1 MQQFIGREQSLQ
13 KLQKIKQSGRSE
25 FVAVYGRRRI
35 GKTFLIRKAFENKF
49 TFQITAIANV
59 SRAQQL
65 LNFFTALQKYE
76 KDKAPRSVP
85 QSWFEAF
92 QHLIDF
98 LEKSKDRQK
107 VIFMDELPWFDNQ
120 KSDFL
125 PSLEH
130 FWNSWA
136 ALREDVVLLT
146 CGSAASWILNK
157 LINHKGGLH
166 NRVTERIKLDPFT
179 LHEAEQLLKLKN
191 PAITRY
197 QILQLYMVMGGVP
210 YYLDRVASEF
220 SAMQNIEQICFSAD
234 GLLRLEFDNLFKALF
249 SKAERHIEVVRAIAQ
264 KSKGM
269 TRIEII
275 RQTNLGNSGTLTHIL
290 DELEKS
296 GFIRR
301 YNPFG
306 KKKQNT
312 VFQLA
317 DFYTNFYLR
326 FIENSD
332 PSDLNNWSHATDSPS
347 YRAWSGYAFEQVCLC
362 HIPQIKMALG
372 ISGIISQSQSWRSNQ
387 SGQRAE
393 VDLLIDRRD
402 QVINICEMKFSTE
415 NYTITKAVAEQL
427 RQKIGVFRSETGTKK
442 AIFLTMLTTYGLTQ
456 NAHSIGLVQ
465 NDLTMDVLFK
475 AL

>member
-1 MQQFIGREQSLQ
+1 MQKFIGREQELK
-13 KLQKIKQSGRSE
+13 KLKKIGQSGRSE
-25 FVAVYGRRRI
+25 FVAVYGRRRV
-35 GKTFLIRKAFENKF
+35 GKTFLIRTAFENTF
-49 TFQITAIANV
+49 TFQLTAIANV
-59 SRAQQL
+59 SRSQQL
-65 LNFFTALQKYE
+65 LNFFTNLQKHE
-76 KDKAPRSVP
+76 KDNPPRTVP
-85 QSWFEAF
+85 QNWFEAF
-92 QHLIDF
+92 QQLIDF
-98 LEKSKDRQK
+98 LEKSKGGQK
-107 VIFMDELPWFDNQ
+107 VIFLDELPWFDNP

-136 ALREDVVLLT
+136 ALRDDVILLT

-179 LHEAEQLLKLKN
+179 LHETEELLQVQN

-210 YYLDRVASEF
+210 FYLDRISPEL
-220 SAMQNIEQICFSAD
+220 SAMQNIEQICFAAD
-234 GLLRLEFDNLFKALF
+234 GLLRLEFGNLFKALF

-269 TRIEII
+269 TRVEII
-275 RQTNLGNSGTLTHIL
+275 QHTKLGNSGTLTNIL

-306 KKKQNT
+306 KKKQNS

-332 PSDLNNWSHATDSPS
+332 PADLNNWSHATDSPS
-347 YRAWSGYAFEQVCLC
+347 HRAWSGYAFEQVCLC
-362 HIPQIKMALG
+362 HIQQIKVALG
-372 ISGIISQSQSWRSNQ
+372 ISGMISYSQSWRSNQ
-387 SGQRAE
+387 SGQGAE
-393 VDLLIDRRD
+393 IDLLIDRRD

-415 NYTITKAVAEQL
+415 TYTISKTVAEQL
-427 RQKIGVFRSETGTKK
+427 RQKIGVFRAETGTKK
-442 AIFLTMLTTYGLTQ
+442 AIFLTMLTTYGLNP
-456 NAHSIGLVQ
+456 NAHSVGLVQ

-475 AL
+475 D